1 MLNKA
6 RGPIG
11 RAVAPLV
18 RGLARTPLTAN
29 GLTVMGTVGALGGAL
44 LLADGRLFAG
54 TLVVWFFAMFDML
67 DGRLAKARGG
77 TTLWGALLDSTLDRI
92 TDGAVFAAVV
102 WHFTRDGSDQPWIAG
117 LALFCLVSGAVIS
130 YVKAR
135 AEGLGIRCDV
145 GLAERA
151 ERLILVLVG
160 TGFDGIG
167 VPFVLAGMLWLLA
180 VASAVT
186 VVQRMVHVH
195 GQASDLVPTG

>member
-6 RGPIG
+6 RAPIG
-11 RAVAPLV
+11 RFVAPLV
-18 RGLARTPLTAN
+18 QGLARTPLTAN
-29 GLTVMGTVGALGGAL
+29 GLTIIGTLGALGGAL
-44 LLADGRLFAG
+44 MLADGHLLPG
-54 TLVVWFFAMFDML
+54 TLVVWFFAMFDLL

-77 TTLWGALLDSTLDRI
+77 STVWGALLDSTLDRI
-92 TDGAVFAAVV
+92 TDGAVFSAVV

-117 LALFCLVSGAVIS
+117 LGLYCLVSGAVIS

-145 GLAERA
+145 GIAERA

-167 VPFVLAGMLWLLA
+167 VPYVLAGMLWLLA
-180 VASAVT
+180 VASTVT

-195 GQASDLVPTG
+195 GQASHLAPTG

>member
-1 MLNKA
+1 
-6 RGPIG
+6 
-11 RAVAPLV
+11 
-18 RGLARTPLTAN
+18 
-29 GLTVMGTVGALGGAL
+29 MGTVGALGGAL